1 MIQYL
6 YLWLCNIKVWINIQP
21 RRKEME
27 TIIFALIIVAI
38 AGGMIWYYNRDSQ
51 SLDINDDGKI
61 DTKDAI
67 AAGQKA
73 VSGLAED
80 TRDLRDAALE
90 AAVTAAQK
98 TSKVVESTAKKTR
111 ATTKKVAAKPAT
123 KKTPAKPRSKK

>member
-1 MIQYL
+1 
-6 YLWLCNIKVWINIQP
+6 
-21 RRKEME
+21 ME